1 MPIWPVF
8 CRVATRVT
16 DTLWFGELVQPNR
29 LAQTISAAR
38 ECLSFIAKLLFHVNE
53 PDFQQRTREA
63 LQDYRLS
70 LPHDQ
75 AIGTFAVAY
84 AKQNAKDYAAL
95 LAAYRSGRITALME
109 ED

>member
-1 MPIWPVF
+1 M
-8 CRVATRVT
+8 
-16 DTLWFGELVQPNR
+16 
-29 LAQTISAAR
+29 
-38 ECLSFIAKLLFHVNE
+38 NE
-53 PDFQQRTREA
+53 PDFQQRIREA